1 MDLILWR
8 HAEAEEGGPDLERKL
23 TAKGRR
29 QAKHV
34 AAWLLQRL
42 PSKYTLL
49 SSPAVRARQ
58 TADALAARCTT
69 NALLAPGASVA
80 DVLETADWPRRKG
93 TVIVV
98 GHQPTLGCVAAFL
111 VGGSPIEWSI
121 KKGSLWWLTYRVRNG
136 ESQVVVRG
144 VMGPDMV

>member
-23 TAKGRR
+23 TAKGRK

-42 PSKYTLL
+42 PAKFTLL

-58 TADALAARCTT
+58 TADALESRCTT
-69 NALLAPGASVA
+69 NALLAPGTSVA
-80 DVLETADWPRRKG
+80 DVLETADWPRRKD
-93 TVIVV
+93 TVVVV

-121 KKGSLWWLTYRVRNG
+121 KKGGLWWLTYRVRNG

>member
-144 VMGPDMV
+144 VMGPDLV